1 MCPIWLVRRLRACA
15 AVVVVWPAM
24 AGGQAPGLPVLQN
37 AFANPGLAVAADF
50 GGGSGQSFLGAA
62 AALGLGSGRFQVSG
76 AAGASRANGAV
87 RGVYGGRLAGNIW
100 TSSGGTG
107 SLGVG
112 AFAGLGGAP
121 RTRDAGV
128 VTNPALLTIPAGIS
142 VGYRRPMGASR
153 GISAYVSPMYNW
165 MRATSDS
172 VFSSGSVRVAL
183 GLDFAFSPSLCAT
196 VGGELGGR
204 SDRAT
209 RGGINYGAFGAAIS
223 FVPGRR

>member
-1 MCPIWLVRRLRACA
+1 MCPIRLVRGLRACA
-15 AVVVVWPAM
+15 AVVVAWPAM
-24 AGGQAPGLPVLQN
+24 AAGQAPGLPVLQN

-76 AAGASRANGAV
+76 AAGASRAHGAV
-87 RGVYGGRLAGNIW
+87 RGVYGARLAGNVW

-121 RTRDAGV
+121 RTREAGV
-128 VTNPALLTIPAGIS
+128 VTNPALLIVPVGVS
-142 VGYRRPMGASR
+142 VGYRRPMGVSR
-153 GISAYVSPMYNW
+153 GISAYASPMYRW
-165 MRATSDS
+165 TRATTDT
-172 VFSSGSVRVAL
+172 VFSSGAFRVSL
-183 GLDFAFSPSLCAT
+183 GLDFAFSPSFGAT
-196 VGGELGGR
+196 VGGELGGS
-204 SDRAT
+204 SDGSN
-209 RGGINYGAFGAAIS
+209 RGTGGGLFGAAIS